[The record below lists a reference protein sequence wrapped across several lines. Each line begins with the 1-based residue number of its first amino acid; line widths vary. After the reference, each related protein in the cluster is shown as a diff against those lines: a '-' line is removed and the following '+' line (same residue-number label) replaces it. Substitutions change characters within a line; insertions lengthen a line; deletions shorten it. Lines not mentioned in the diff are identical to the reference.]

1 MLSIEKRCDLLKA
14 MCVKGEEIKI
24 IDNGREIFIV
34 ETEDG
39 NYCISH
45 EVTKTTDSGEEII
58 YMKAPMNFYYLINV
72 FLARVSEDRYKKI
85 MEEM

>member
-14 MCVKGEEIKI
+14 MCIKGEEIKI
-24 IDNGREIFIV
+24 KDNGIKSFIT

-39 NYCISH
+39 NYCLSH
-45 EVTKTTDSGEEII
+45 KATKITNSGKEVIYLKT
-58 YMKAPMNFYYLINV
+58 PMNFYYLINV
-72 FLARVSEDRYKKI
+72 FLAKISEDRYNKI